1 MVIPKYLKIRVIL
14 ERIRFWT
21 SIGHYFEV
29 SSMLLFAVSLRPP
42 VENNPTELDSK
53 GIKDVYVESD

>member
-1 MVIPKYLKIRVIL
+1 MVIRQYLKIQPIL
-14 ERIRFWT
+14 ERSRFWT

-53 GIKDVYVESD
+53 GIKDVHVESD